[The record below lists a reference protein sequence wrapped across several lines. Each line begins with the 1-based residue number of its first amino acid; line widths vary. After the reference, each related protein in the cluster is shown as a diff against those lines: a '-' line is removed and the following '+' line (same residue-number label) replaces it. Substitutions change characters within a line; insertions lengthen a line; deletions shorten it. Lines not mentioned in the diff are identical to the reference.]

1 MTKRMKHFRL
11 ILATLLV
18 GALAISCNEVGQEN
32 QIPEEN
38 NTPQGPV
45 QMTFKATV
53 AAKGSSTKSVDANG
67 VTTWVVNEQMAVYYQ
82 KTNDTY
88 GTATAKVDEVNNGN
102 ATISATL
109 TEAKDGGTV
118 KFVYPATLVNATGD
132 DIDAAKLATQHGT
145 IADISLNFD
154 AATAS
159 ATLQT
164 DGTTCGTTENIRFTN
179 QVFIGKFTPKLSG
192 TSIDGI
198 TTLTISDESNTYT
211 VTPSSGTFGTDGIY
225 VAMLPVSD
233 KKLSLSAVTTAQT
246 YLFGGKKVTLS
257 AGKLY
262 NNLAVECY
270 PQTVNLA
277 NIDADFTARD
287 GQTLTG
293 TLGGNHKISIA
304 DGATVT
310 LKDAYIT
317 GLTKGSN
324 YPGITCLGNAM
335 ILLIGENGVKG
346 GVGGSF
352 ETGLWPGIFIPAN
365 HTLTIDGTGT
375 LIVSSGGDIGSKD
388 YAPGIGA
395 IPSYESEVSGADC
408 GDIVI
413 QGGNITAYGG
423 CSSAGIGGTNDHGCG
438 NITITGSAN
447 VSATGRLGGTG
458 IGGGYN
464 GTCNNITISSNGTVT
479 AMGGGDAAG
488 IGGGHNG
495 TCNNITISSNGTVTA
510 TGGYGS
516 AGIGSGYNGT
526 CNNITISS
534 NGTVTAMGGGEA
546 AGIGTG
552 LAKDNPNQCGNIII
566 EKGTV
571 IATGGCNGAGIGTGA
586 ADRKTNQCGD
596 ILISGGSITATG
608 DNYATA
614 IGTAFLIPPG
624 NSTCGTITIENTVTK
639 VTATWGGADALN
651 YIGRYRDRGTCGTVT
666 IDGVPNA
673 TSESTFTHFN
683 SAVSNNTWTLTH
695 K

>member
-1 MTKRMKHFRL
+1 MTKSMNHFGL

-38 NTPQGPV
+38 ITHQGPV

-88 GTATAKVDEVNNGN
+88 GTATAKVDEVNNGS

-118 KFVYPATLVNATGD
+118 KFVYPATLVNAIGD
-132 DIDAAKLATQHGT
+132 DIDAAKLAMQHGT

-198 TTLTISDESNTYT
+198 TTLTINDESNTYT

-287 GQTLTG
+287 GQILTG
-293 TLGGNHKISIA
+293 NLTDNLTGNHKISIA

-310 LKDAYIT
+310 LDGVT
-317 GLTKGSN
+317 
-324 YPGITCLGNAM
+324 ITCLGNGDKYAGITCEGDAT
-335 ILLIGENGVKG
+335 ILLSGTNSLKG
-346 GVGGSF
+346 GLDDNHGIEGCG
-352 ETGLWPGIFIPAN
+352 EWPGIFVPEGK
-365 HTLTIDGTGT
+365 TLTIDGTGS
-375 LIVSSGGDIGSKD
+375 LDAGSGGDNNT
-388 YAPGIGA
+388 APGIGA
-395 IPSYESEVSGADC
+395 ISGFAYY
-408 GDIVI
+408 GAASGNIVI
-413 QGGNITAYGG
+413 KGGTITAIGG
-423 CSSAGIGGTNDHGCG
+423 QCSAGIGGTYKYGCG
-438 NITITGSAN
+438 DITITGSAS
-447 VSATGRLGGTG
+447 VTATGGYDGGAG
-458 IGGGYN
+458 IGSGFNSSSGVITISTSGTVTATGGSLAAGIGSGGN
-464 GTCNNITISSNGTVT
+464 GTCNNVTINTS
-479 AMGGGDAAG
+479 
-488 IGGGHNG
+488 
-495 TCNNITISSNGTVTA
+495 GTVTA
-510 TGGYGS
+510 TGGYWAAGIGAGS
-516 AGIGSGYNGT
+516 TEAGNDTNQCGDITIRGSGTVIATGGYEAAGIGSGSKGNGSSRSQ
-526 CNNITISS
+526 CGNILISS
-534 NGTVTAMGGGEA
+534 CTIIATGGYMA

-552 LAKDNPNQCGNIII
+552 LSYTK
-566 EKGTV
+566 
-571 IATGGCNGAGIGTGA
+571 
-586 ADRKTNQCGD
+586 CGD
-596 ILISGGSITATG
+596 ISITN
-608 DNYATA
+608 DVK
-614 IGTAFLIPPG
+614 
-624 NSTCGTITIENTVTK
+624 S
-639 VTATWGGADALN
+639 VTATMGKDAKN
-651 YIGRYRDRGTCGTVT
+651 SIGPGKSSIITTCGTVKFGDVIMYNGSSWT
-666 IDGVPNA
+666 PTDGPTSGSIYGGLRFSKA
-673 TSESTFTHFN
+673 TTTF
-683 SAVSNNTWTLTH
+683 SNDTWKLTPSN
-695 K
+695 

>member
-1 MTKRMKHFRL
+1 MTKRMKYFSL

-18 GALAISCNEVGQEN
+18 GALAISCNEVGLEN

-287 GQTLTG
+287 GQILTG
-293 TLGGNHKISIA
+293 NLTDNLTGNHKISIA

-310 LKDAYIT
+310 LDGVT
-317 GLTKGSN
+317 
-324 YPGITCLGNAM
+324 ITCLGNGDKYAGITCEGDAT
-335 ILLIGENGVKG
+335 ILLSGTNSLKG
-346 GVGGSF
+346 GLDDNHGIEGCG
-352 ETGLWPGIFIPAN
+352 EWPGIFVPEGK
-365 HTLTIDGTGT
+365 TLTIDGTGS
-375 LIVSSGGDIGSKD
+375 LDAGSGGDNNT
-388 YAPGIGA
+388 APGIGA
-395 IPSYESEVSGADC
+395 ISGFAYY
-408 GDIVI
+408 GAASGNIVI
-413 QGGNITAYGG
+413 KGGTITAIGG
-423 CSSAGIGGTNDHGCG
+423 QSSAGIGGTYNYGCG
-438 NITITGSAN
+438 DITITGSAS
-447 VSATGRLGGTG
+447 VTATGGYDGGAG
-458 IGGGYN
+458 IGSGFNSSSGVITISTSGTVTATGGSWAAGIGSGGN
-464 GTCNNITISSNGTVT
+464 GTCNNVTINTS
-479 AMGGGDAAG
+479 
-488 IGGGHNG
+488 
-495 TCNNITISSNGTVTA
+495 GTVTA
-510 TGGYGS
+510 TGGYWAAGIGAGS
-516 AGIGSGYNGT
+516 TEAGNGTNQCGDITIRGSGTVIATGGYEAAGIGSGTKGNGSSRSQ
-526 CNNITISS
+526 CGNILISS
-534 NGTVTAMGGGEA
+534 CTIIATGGYMA

-552 LAKDNPNQCGNIII
+552 LIYT
-566 EKGTV
+566 E
-571 IATGGCNGAGIGTGA
+571 
-586 ADRKTNQCGD
+586 CGD
-596 ILISGGSITATG
+596 ISITN
-608 DNYATA
+608 DVK
-614 IGTAFLIPPG
+614 
-624 NSTCGTITIENTVTK
+624 S
-639 VTATWGGADALN
+639 VTATMGEDAKN
-651 YIGRYRDRGTCGTVT
+651 SIGPGKSSSITICGTVKFGDVIMYNGSSWT
-666 IDGVPNA
+666 PTDGP
-673 TSESTFTHFN
+673 TSGSIYGGLRFSKSTTTF
-683 SAVSNNTWTLTH
+683 SNDTWKLTPSN
-695 K
+695 